1 MTGSVSRLAL
11 QCLSFFFL
19 PNHEPRQNQSSTRR
33 MAMAIYLP
41 PKNQPRRSL
50 DSSAFAYHTFFLSY
64 SSSDDVGFSQWK
76 HMDTSFLPDHTNPP
90 FSLHC
95 QSSPHHFHL
104 RRLSLLSTRHASQ
117 LVSCISHNPPPGSCS
132 ILIPNDYASSIFPF
146 RFSSSRSHDPL
157 FICLSMY
164 NCCFVPSCF
173 LPVLSDP
180 IQLTQFRTRPSS
192 ETIDFFL

>member
-11 QCLSFFFL
+11 QCLSFFSYL
-19 PNHEPRQNQSSTRR
+19 IMNHAKINLRPGEWPWLFISH
-33 MAMAIYLP
+33 
-41 PKNQPRRSL
+41 PKINLVAPLILLHSRTIL
-50 DSSAFAYHTFFLSY
+50 FLSY